1 MTSHSCIAQQNGG
14 GNFLGRQIYRAYK
27 SKIIIFTYDYTV
39 FIQTRPTFE
48 EMTSIAKLSL
58 LSLIP
63 ESYVNENSMND
74 FHCMTKGGVF
84 PEM

>member
-1 MTSHSCIAQQNGG
+1 V
-14 GNFLGRQIYRAYK
+14 RASKGK
-27 SKIIIFTYDYTV
+27 SIIFTYDYTV
-39 FIQTRPTFE
+39 FIQTRPTFDE
-48 EMTSIAKLSL
+48 ITSNKKLSL

-74 FHCMTKGGVF
+74 FRCMTKGGVF